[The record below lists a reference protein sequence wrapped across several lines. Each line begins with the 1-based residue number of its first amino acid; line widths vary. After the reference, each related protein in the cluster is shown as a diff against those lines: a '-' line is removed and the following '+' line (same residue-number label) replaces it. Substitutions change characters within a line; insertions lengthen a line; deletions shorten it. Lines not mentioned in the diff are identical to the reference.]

1 MNICVVYYS
10 RFGNNAGVAE
20 YIGKKFREKNHTVS
34 VNSVIDTKPDALP
47 AAELY
52 IFCSPT
58 MAGNAPGKIKK
69 FVKKAVFENKDASY
83 AVTATC
89 MDEKTKTV
97 DTLTMML
104 DGKGLKKASSGIKI
118 KAVGFKG
125 PLEDDYKQKLDAFVQ
140 ELGA

>member
-69 FVKKAVFENKDASY
+69 FVKKSFGNRREPQSYVELDYFFGEGDLFLLITLCLFLNGTFFPVTLCRAKNIIFEK
-83 AVTATC
+83 V
-89 MDEKTKTV
+89 V
-97 DTLTMML
+97 
-104 DGKGLKKASSGIKI
+104 GGL
-118 KAVGFKG
+118 
-125 PLEDDYKQKLDAFVQ
+125 
-140 ELGA
+140 